1 MKGADLRRLRRRLGW
16 TQRQLADAV
25 GVATNTVARWERDE
39 LRMRVTAERL
49 VRLIAAQQAPTT
61 GKRGT

>member
-16 TQRQLADAV
+16 TQQQLADAV